1 MPTNTYIV
9 HSGRDMNGETQH
21 TTVRADT
28 FTTDDSFVFFKVGS
42 VIVKAIQKF
51 SVESV
56 ELVDPPNGNS
66 PED

>member
-1 MPTNTYIV
+1 MPANTYII

-21 TTVRADT
+21 STVRADT
-28 FTTDDSFVFFKVGS
+28 FTSDDQFVLLKIGS
-42 VIVKAIQKF
+42 VIVKAIQKW

-66 PED
+66 PKD